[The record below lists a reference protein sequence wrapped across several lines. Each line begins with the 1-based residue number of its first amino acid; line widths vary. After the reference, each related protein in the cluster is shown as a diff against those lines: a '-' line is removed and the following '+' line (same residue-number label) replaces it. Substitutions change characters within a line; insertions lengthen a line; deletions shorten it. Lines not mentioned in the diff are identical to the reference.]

1 MVVLAPNAWD
11 EDKRLLIRY
20 AKKEKLKQRILLN
33 AGALF
38 DSYGGVM
45 IPTVLFVDRHGV
57 VRDVEV
63 GFGDPDHLVRLT
75 EKLLAAN

>member
-1 MVVLAPNAWD
+1 MLAPNAWD
-11 EDKRLLIRY
+11 EEKRLLKRY
-20 AKKEKLKQRILLN
+20 ARKEKLKQRILLD
-33 AGALF
+33 GGTLF

-45 IPTVLFVDRHGV
+45 IPTVLFIDRRGI

-63 GFGDPDHLVRLT
+63 GFGDPNDLTKLT